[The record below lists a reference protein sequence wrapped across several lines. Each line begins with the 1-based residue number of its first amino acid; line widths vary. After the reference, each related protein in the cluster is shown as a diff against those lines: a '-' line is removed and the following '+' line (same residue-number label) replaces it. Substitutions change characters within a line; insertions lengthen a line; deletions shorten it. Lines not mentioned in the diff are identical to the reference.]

1 MTRREFLSYSAM
13 AGVVGAI
20 GVSPILSAC
29 AGGKKKNAYEPLRA
43 EGEYYVPDLPDKA
56 VAGRELKA
64 GVIGCGGRGSGAAE
78 NFLAAADGV
87 TITAIGDVFPD
98 RVQSLK
104 QMLHDKYQVD
114 LADENCF
121 TGFDAYKNVIDSG
134 VDVVIIATPPFF
146 RPEHFKYAT
155 EKGVHS
161 FLEKPICVDA
171 EGYRTVMAAA
181 KQARGCAC

>member
-1 MTRREFLSYSAM
+1 M
-13 AGVVGAI
+13 AGALGAI
-20 GVSPILSAC
+20 GTGSAASVVLTSC
-29 AGGKKKNAYEPLRA
+29 GGGEKAAALKPLKEP
-43 EGEYYVPDLPDKA
+43 GTYYIPELPDKA
-56 VAGRELKA
+56 TDGKELKA

-146 RPEHFKYAT
+146 TAASSAFFTVVALA
-155 EKGVHS
+155 VS
-161 FLEKPICVDA
+161 AVDSLLFSISL
-171 EGYRTVMAAA
+171 V
-181 KQARGCAC
+181 K

>member
-121 TGFDAYKNVIDSG
+121 TGFFHCQFHLCVKAC
-134 VDVVIIATPPFF
+134 
-146 RPEHFKYAT
+146 
-155 EKGVHS
+155 
-161 FLEKPICVDA
+161 FLSLFILCHNCIPIC
-171 EGYRTVMAAA
+171 GKTCNQLIQSCFFCLLIGSS
-181 KQARGCAC
+181 KNLACTR